1 MMNEAAPVRPRAI
14 LLLCAVVAIIEGFDL
29 QAAGVAAPRLAPAL
43 GLTPGQLGLFFS
55 AATFG
60 LIFGALAGGRIADL
74 YGRKAGLVISLTLF
88 GLFSILTAFAYSFE
102 TLFAAR
108 FLTGVGLGGA
118 LPNLVA
124 IAAESSGPERRASA
138 VSTMYAGMPAGG
150 AVAAMVSMA
159 GLHGD
164 WHTIFIVGG
173 AAPLL
178 VVPLLLAFLPRLR
191 VAPDHA
197 GEQGAGRALGV
208 LFGGGNGARTLLL
221 WAGFFFSLLV
231 LYLLLNWLPALLVSR
246 GLTPGEAGAVQIAL
260 NLAGALASLAAG
272 RAMDR
277 SDRPATVAIAF
288 AALLAALAYLGLM
301 PASVGFAIAGGAFV
315 GAAIIAVQA
324 ILYGLAPTF
333 YPAALRGTGVGAAVA
348 AGRLG
353 SVAGPL
359 LAGVLVA
366 GGRSPVQVL
375 MALIPIALAGGIATF
390 LLVRMPRVEE
400 IGGR

>member
-1 MMNEAAPVRPRAI
+1 
-14 LLLCAVVAIIEGFDL
+14 
-29 QAAGVAAPRLAPAL
+29 
-43 GLTPGQLGLFFS
+43 
-55 AATFG
+55 
-60 LIFGALAGGRIADL
+60 
-74 YGRKAGLVISLTLF
+74 
-88 GLFSILTAFAYSFE
+88 
-102 TLFAAR
+102 
-108 FLTGVGLGGA
+108 
-118 LPNLVA
+118 
-124 IAAESSGPERRASA
+124 
-138 VSTMYAGMPAGG
+138 
-150 AVAAMVSMA
+150 
-159 GLHGD
+159 
-164 WHTIFIVGG
+164 
-173 AAPLL
+173 
-178 VVPLLLAFLPRLR
+178 
-191 VAPDHA
+191 
-197 GEQGAGRALGV
+197 
-208 LFGGGNGARTLLL
+208 
-221 WAGFFFSLLV
+221 
-231 LYLLLNWLPALLVSR
+231 
-246 GLTPGEAGAVQIAL
+246 
-260 NLAGALASLAAG
+260 
-272 RAMDR
+272 MDR